1 MRMAELSRRTG
12 VPVPTIKYYLR
23 EGLLQ
28 PGERTS
34 PNQALY
40 HEPHVRRLTMVRA
53 LVEVGGLSIS
63 AVRDVLD
70 AVDAADQT
78 PFKILGEVQDR
89 LGPVHPESDSEAWR
103 AAHDTVQEVLTRRDW
118 RADAHSPPG
127 RALIAA
133 VASLIE
139 LGREDLVSLLEVYA
153 EAVEKVAMVDVTT
166 VTRGRGIEDT
176 VEGAV
181 IGTVLGEAMLT
192 ALRRL
197 AHQDATA
204 DLLGI
209 PVESEEPE

>member
-23 EGLLQ
+23 EGLLP

-40 HEPHVRRLTMVRA
+40 DEPHVRRLRMVRA

-70 AVDAADQT
+70 AIDSADQT
-78 PFKILGEVQDR
+78 PFKVLGEVQDR
-89 LGPVHPESDSEAWR
+89 LGPLHPESDSAAWQS
-103 AAHDTVQEVLTRRDW
+103 AHDAVEELLTRRGW

-133 VASLIE
+133 VTSLIE
-139 LGREDLVSLLEVYA
+139 LGRADLVGLMEVYA
-153 EAVEKVAMVDVTT
+153 DAVEKVAEIDVSS
-166 VTRGRGIEDT
+166 VTRGRGIDD
-176 VEGAV
+176 VIEGAV
-181 IGTVLGEAMLT
+181 IGTVLGEAMIT

-197 AHQDATA
+197 AHQHATA
-204 DLLGI
+204 NLFGV
-209 PVESEEPE
+209 PVESDEAE